1 MINKLQQQPLHVTSL
16 DWSPI
21 FNYLSHQAGNLEAFI
36 EQANSESANLSELI
50 ACVRRDKDG
59 EVHIRMPALCG
70 HPLYICEYQGQA
82 YISDH
87 IVDFYHLGKTCI
99 DENYLSE
106 VAHFGFTTQH
116 KTLLKNVRP
125 LFASEQYSFKN
136 KQLVWLNQSRK
147 SEVKESSTEHTASHA
162 PFDNIPSLALN
173 LFSPVDHSLYLNF
186 WCYLQATDKTEL
198 MINELELRSSLE
210 ISKRD
215 FISANGP
222 LAKKAN
228 GNTRKQ
234 ENNLKQKWQQSGLDI
249 SFQDY
254 LWQQYQLPFVQSLLT
269 TLAYR
274 HNKRLVFCQ
283 DSQVTMPWNG
293 QVSFNENDSPIHNLF
308 EAFQRLFFYG
318 NKWLVKRW
326 LFIPPLISAKLIGKR
341 KGNGQRLFLYATSLD
356 YLMRFHTLNH
366 DTSSE

>member
-1 MINKLQQQPLHVTSL
+1 MIDKLQQQAIHVTSL

-21 FNYLSHQAGNLEAFI
+21 SNYLSNQVGSLETFI
-36 EQANSESANLSELI
+36 EQANDESAIQSDLI
-50 ACVRRDKDG
+50 ACVRRDRDG

-70 HPLYICEYQGQA
+70 HPLYIYEYDGHT

-87 IVDFYHLGKTCI
+87 IVEFYHLGATCI
-99 DENYLSE
+99 DESYLSE
-106 VAHFGFTTQH
+106 VARFGFTTQH

-125 LFASEQYSFKN
+125 LYANEQYRFKN
-136 KQLVWLNQSRK
+136 KQLVWLNQSRQDV
-147 SEVKESSTEHTASHA
+147 VKEREASSVA
-162 PFDNIPSLALN
+162 FDNIPNLALS
-173 LFSPVDHSLYLNF
+173 LFSPVDHNLYLNL
-186 WCYLQATDKTEL
+186 WCYLQATHKTEL
-198 MINELELRSSLE
+198 IINELELRSNLE

-215 FISANGP
+215 FLSANGP
-222 LAKKAN
+222 LAKKAY
-228 GNTRKQ
+228 RKITKH
-234 ENNLKQKWQQSGLDI
+234 EHTLNLEWQQSGLDI

-254 LWQQYQLPFVQSLLT
+254 LWQQYQFPFVQSLLT

-274 HNKRLVFCQ
+274 HNKRLRFCG
-283 DSQVTMPWNG
+283 DSLVTMTWAE
-293 QVSFNENDSPIHNLF
+293 QVSFHENDKPIHNLF